1 MLSGTVAQLEQVPHM
16 FTCEL
21 AKHALLR
28 HAFCLSTGRQLEPT
42 ALMVKGN
49 AQFCTEVAGCSEDEL
64 REFEKEGKHLQFYA
78 GAWL

>member
-1 MLSGTVAQLEQVPHM
+1 MRA
-16 FTCEL
+16 

-64 REFEKEGKHLQFYA
+64 REFEKESTCSSTARGSEV
-78 GAWL
+78 